1 MPNAMDK
8 VPVYYRP
15 EMVADVESFSPSAGK
30 PRLVVEDWFERGLP
44 IEVRTFEPVTEAE
57 LSMAHAPGYVRGVLA
72 GEVRNGFGSKSLE
85 VARSLPYTSGAMLAA
100 AREALRN
107 GVVAVAPVSGFH
119 HAQFDHAA
127 GFCTFNGLVVTAMV
141 LKAAGEIERVGILDL
156 DEHFGD
162 GTEALIRRHQLDY
175 VVHFTAGAGY
185 HEPRQAAEFLDRLPS
200 IVAAFRGCDLMLYQ
214 AGADPHVDDP
224 LGGWLTTEQLAQRDA
239 TVFHVAAA
247 VGIPVGWNLAGGYQR
262 SVEGQ
267 LEPVLAIHRHS
278 MLACIESAAG
288 EPSPAATHSVRVL
301 A

>member
-30 PRLVVEDWFERGLP
+30 PRLVVEDWLERGLP
-44 IEVRTFEPVTEAE
+44 IEVRTFEPATEAE

-127 GFCTFNGLVVTAMV
+127 GFCTFNGLVLTAMV
-141 LKAAGEIERVGILDL
+141 LKAAGQVERVGILDL

-162 GTEALIRRHQLDY
+162 GTEALIRRHRLDY
-175 VVHFTAGAGY
+175 VVHFTAGAEY
-185 HEPRQAAEFLDRLPS
+185 HEPEQAEAFLQRLPS
-200 IVAAFRGCDLMLYQ
+200 IVERFRGCDVVLYQ

-224 LGGWLTTEQLAQRDA
+224 LGGWLTTEQLGRRDA
-239 TVFHVAAA
+239 IVFAECAARPVPVA
-247 VGIPVGWNLAGGYQR
+247 WNLAGGYQR
-262 SVEGQ
+262 DAAGTV
-267 LEPVLAIHRHS
+267 EPVLAIHRQTVRAAV
-278 MLACIESAAG
+278 ACSRGSWTRID
-288 EPSPAATHSVRVL
+288 SPR
-301 A
+301 